1 MSFIGEQC
9 VIRLQGLI
17 TEPTLISHSIK
28 ELSRAKRHGRPV
40 CIALIDIDFFKKVN
54 DTYGHPA
61 GDTVLITLARLLREN
76 LRAEDGFARLGGEE
90 FGVILPELSLEHA
103 ALACD
108 KLRRVIEQYR
118 FSHEGVVIPVTA
130 SIGVCSVHEVDCDP
144 EAAVKTADVRL
155 YQSKEGGRNR
165 VTPPPTA

>member
-28 ELSRAKRHGRPV
+28 SLAELSV
-40 CIALIDIDFFKKVN
+40 MDALSVSLSSISTFFKKVN

-90 FGVILPELSLEHA
+90 FGVILPELSLSMLHW
-103 ALACD
+103 LA
-108 KLRRVIEQYR
+108 I
-118 FSHEGVVIPVTA
+118 SSAG
-130 SIGVCSVHEVDCDP
+130 
-144 EAAVKTADVRL
+144 
-155 YQSKEGGRNR
+155 
-165 VTPPPTA
+165 